1 MLTKKER
8 ESILSEFPEKMS
20 KEQFYKLC
28 HISKNHAR
36 ALLTSGT
43 VPCRVNQRA
52 THKYEIAT
60 LDVIAYLESL
70 PRVRRKRGGVPQ
82 KPKQPRP
89 PLVMVPQDLGYQ
101 LRAVCEATLEPFP
114 DVMDPRQI
122 SQAIGYADTTI
133 VKWCGEG
140 RIRSFQIRNIYMVP
154 KPWLIDFL
162 LTPHF
167 LNQTVF
173 SLWYQRNIQPVIEVW
188 MNRNDIKE
196 SEE

>member
-1 MLTKKER
+1 MKWKSHTVLDPGAQR
-8 ESILSEFPEKMS
+8 LQSILSEFPEKMS

-82 KPKQPRP
+82 SPNSP
-89 PLVMVPQDLGYQ
+89 G
-101 LRAVCEATLEPFP
+101 
-114 DVMDPRQI
+114 
-122 SQAIGYADTTI
+122 
-133 VKWCGEG
+133 
-140 RIRSFQIRNIYMVP
+140 
-154 KPWLIDFL
+154 
-162 LTPHF
+162 
-167 LNQTVF
+167 
-173 SLWYQRNIQPVIEVW
+173 QRW
-188 MNRNDIKE
+188 
-196 SEE
+196 S